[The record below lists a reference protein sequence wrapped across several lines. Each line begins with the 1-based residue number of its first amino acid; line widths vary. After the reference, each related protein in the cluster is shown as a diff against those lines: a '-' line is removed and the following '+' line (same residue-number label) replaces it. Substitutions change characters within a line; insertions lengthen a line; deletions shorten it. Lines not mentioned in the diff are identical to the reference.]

1 MLGGACNA
9 AIQGFVSGSAE
20 VKRDAY
26 VELAASL
33 LAFVLSIVI
42 LGFFGKL
49 LWNGVVVD
57 LISVAK
63 PAKSFWQLVG
73 LMIFVSLLFP

>member
-26 VELAASL
+26 VDLAATL
-33 LAFVLSIVI
+33 LAFVLSVVI

-49 LWNGVVVD
+49 LWNGVIVD
-57 LISVAK
+57 LFSFAK

-73 LMIFVSLLFP
+73 LMVFVSLLSP